1 MPNITVLNGGF
12 TEKESKSELKKE
24 KEKEKEEEKEN
35 KAQWWMDI
43 LTNKMNII
51 LVVIILALLYML
63 FKKFNQNE

>member
-12 TEKESKSELKKE
+12 TEKEGKEKKKE
-24 KEKEKEEEKEN
+24 DEKKEAEKEN
-35 KAQWWMDI
+35 KDKWWMDI

>member
-12 TEKESKSELKKE
+12 TEKEGKSELKKE
-24 KEKEKEEEKEN
+24 KEKEKEEEN
-35 KAQWWMDI
+35 KDKWWMDI